1 MADAGVPVL
10 IFADN
15 GLLDTVLVWVPY
27 LLGAAA
33 VAAILMFFT
42 GLSRSMGGGSH
53 GINQRLEVFGQM
65 QMPAA
70 AAAAGRKGRRRG
82 SLYSGIDRAV
92 ASRGFAVRL
101 ATDLARADLKMTVG
115 EFFVGTV
122 VLAGVGGLIGYALP
136 ISSHIIVSLVLIVA
150 GLWAPRIYITMARNR
165 RLRAFNSQLA
175 DTIGLLSSAL
185 RSGYSLLQSMELV
198 AREGPSPVS
207 GEFERVVREVGLGL
221 SPEEA
226 LANLVRRMQSDDL
239 ELMVTAINV
248 QREVGGNLAE
258 VLDTIASTIRE
269 RVKLKGEIRVL
280 TAQQQYSGY
289 IVGLLPVGL
298 SLILFII
305 NPTYMEA
312 VFQKTHWCGWTMFG
326 CSGVMIL
333 VGFLAIQ
340 RIVDIKV

>member
-1 MADAGVPVL
+1 MVDAGMTGAALADAG
-10 IFADN
+10 
-15 GLLDTVLVWVPY
+15 
-27 LLGAAA
+27 LLGASSAWLLGGIAFIA
-33 VAAILMFFT
+33 VLLFFT
-42 GLSRSMGGGSH
+42 GMRRVLGGGSH
-53 GINQRLEVFGQM
+53 GIANRLEMFGQREM
-65 QMPAA
+65 VAPTAS
-70 AAAAGRKGRRRG
+70 RKGRG
-82 SLYSGIDRAV
+82 SPGIYGRIDKAV
-92 ASRGFAVRL
+92 ATQGFAVRL
-101 ATDLARADLKMTVG
+101 ATDLARADLKITVG
-115 EFFVGTV
+115 EFLVARV
-122 VLAGVGGLIGYALP
+122 VLASVGGLAGYALN
-136 ISSHIIVSLVLIVA
+136 IFSGHIILALALAVA
-150 GLWAPRIYITMARNR
+150 GWWSPRWYVSSQRNK

-185 RSGYSLLQSMELV
+185 RSGYSLLQAMELV
-198 AREGPSPVS
+198 AREGPSPVA

-226 LANLVRRMQSDDL
+226 LGNLVRRMQSEDL

-280 TAQQQYSGY
+280 TSQQQYSGY

-305 NPTYMEA
+305 NPTYMSA
-312 VFQKTHWCGWTMFG
+312 VFTKTVWCGWTMFG
-326 CSGVMIL
+326 CSAIMIL
-333 VGFLAIQ
+333 AGFVAIQ